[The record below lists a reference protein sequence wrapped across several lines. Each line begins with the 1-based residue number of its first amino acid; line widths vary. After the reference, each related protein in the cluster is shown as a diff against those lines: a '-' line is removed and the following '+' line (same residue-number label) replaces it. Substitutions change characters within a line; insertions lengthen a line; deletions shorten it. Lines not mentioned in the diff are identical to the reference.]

1 MKRIIILLSILTI
14 TTGKT
19 VEYCDIKGAVN
30 NPGVYEIKENYT
42 IQDIIKNA
50 GGLKKNSYTNN
61 INLSKKVTDE
71 MVIYIFTKDEIK
83 NATKMNNCEC
93 TPTYKYIECKTKEIK
108 ETTTTVPETS
118 IETTTQ
124 PTTKTTITIPTSTTT
139 TITTKKETTTKNQT
153 QKININT
160 ATLEELISLDGLG
173 ETKAQKI
180 IEYRT
185 TNGLFNSI
193 EDILNVKG
201 IGKTI
206 FENIK
211 EHIEV

>member
-14 TTGKT
+14 TTGKSL
-19 VEYCDIKGAVN
+19 EYCDIKGAVN

-42 IQDIIKNA
+42 IQDIINDA

-71 MVIYIFTKDEIK
+71 MVIYIFTKDEINSAK
-83 NATKMNNCEC
+83 KVNSCEC
-93 TPTYKYIECKTKEIK
+93 TPTYKYIECEEIK
-108 ETTTTVPETS
+108 ETTTTTIPKTS
-118 IETTTQ
+118 TETTTQ
-124 PTTKTTITIPTSTTT
+124 TTTKSTKTTSATTT
-139 TITTKKETTTKNQT
+139 TIPITTKEITTTSKE

-160 ATLEELISLDGLG
+160 ATLEELTLLDGLG
-173 ETKAQKI
+173 QTKAKKI
-180 IEYRT
+180 IDYRT
-185 TNGLFNSI
+185 TNGLFNTI

-201 IGKTI
+201 IGQTT

-211 EHIEV
+211 EYIEV

>member
-14 TTGKT
+14 TTGNTIK
-19 VEYCDIKGAVN
+19 YCDIKGAVN

-42 IQDIIKNA
+42 IQDIINDA

-83 NATKMNNCEC
+83 NAKKVSTCEC
-93 TPTYKYIECKTKEIK
+93 TPTYKYIECEEIK
-108 ETTTTVPETS
+108 ENTTTVPKTS
-118 IETTTQ
+118 TETTTQ
-124 PTTKTTITIPTSTTT
+124 TTTKSTKTTSTTT
-139 TITTKKETTTKNQT
+139 TTIPTTTKEITTTNQE

-160 ATLEELISLDGLG
+160 ATLEELTLLDGLG
-173 ETKAQKI
+173 QTKAKKI
-180 IEYRT
+180 IDYRT
-185 TNGLFNSI
+185 NNGLFNTI

-201 IGKTI
+201 IGQTT

-211 EHIEV
+211 EYIEV